1 MLKAQTTSVWE
12 KGEKYNNTKTYTV
25 TFYAL
30 CTLLVEAEK

>member
-1 MLKAQTTSVWE
+1 MPKAQTTSVWE
-12 KGEKYNNTKTYTV
+12 KGEKYNTKTYTV